1 MRFQQALIKPIWT
14 AVFSLKPSID
24 VLNLKRLATLVSVS
38 VLVSLNTGFVVDF
51 H

>member
-24 VLNLKRLATLVSVS
+24 VLNLKRLATLVSV
-38 VLVSLNTGFVVDF
+38 LVSLNTGFVVHF